1 MKTYR
6 ANGKL
11 LLTGEYLVLQGAKA
25 LALPLRLGQTMRS
38 DVLEIKNGIIHW
50 DAMTTK
56 GLWFTA
62 MLDKHDFS
70 VRCSDDISKAETLSN
85 IVKVL
90 KTLNPSILEEDN
102 DYAFTTRLEAD
113 SQWGLGSSST
123 LISLLSQWAGVDP
136 YQVLRE
142 TFGGSGYDIACAT
155 ASKPIIYQVTDNNPI
170 VKDTDFCPT
179 FIDNLYFV
187 YQGHKQFSGKEVKS
201 FKERARVSDFS
212 KEKREISEIT
222 ETIVSGT
229 TFEDFCSLL
238 ERHEEI
244 ISRCIGR
251 KPLKTNYPDFHGTIK
266 SLGAWGGD
274 FFLAATEMPYKEVS
288 NFFNKRRFDVIF
300 KYNDLV
306 IK

>member
-11 LLTGEYLVLQGAKA
+11 LLTGEYLVLQGSKA
-25 LALPLRLGQTMRS
+25 LALPLRVGQTMEADILPIR
-38 DVLEIKNGIIHW
+38 NGIIHW

-70 VRCSDDISKAETLSN
+70 VRCSDDIAKAETLSG
-85 IVKVL
+85 IFKVL
-90 KTLNPSILEEDN
+90 KSLNPNILCEDN
-102 DYAFTTRLEAD
+102 DYAFSTRLEAD

-123 LISLLSQWAGVDP
+123 LISLLSQWADVNP
-136 YQVLRE
+136 YQVLKE

-155 ASKPIIYQVTDNNPI
+155 ALKPIIYQIADNTTRVEETNFSPS
-170 VKDTDFCPT
+170 

-187 YQGHKQFSGKEVKS
+187 YQGNKQSSGKEVKN
-201 FKERARVSDFS
+201 FKDRAKEIDFT
-212 KEKREISEIT
+212 KEIQEISKIT
-222 ETIVSGT
+222 ETLATGT
-229 TFEDFCSLL
+229 TFVDFCSLL

-244 ISRCIGR
+244 ISRCIDR
-251 KPLKTNYPDFHGTIK
+251 RPLKINFPDFHGTIK

-274 FFLAATEMPYKEVS
+274 FFLAATEMPYQEVL
-288 NFFNKRRFDVIF
+288 NYFNKKRFDVIF
-300 KYNDLV
+300 RYKDII